1 MKLDKLLEKY
11 KIRGITATWL
21 KNFVLVSVII
31 VSVVSL
37 VVGVLVSWYYY
48 NAVRVSLESLDTNL
62 VQSYFSSYLNT
73 TDEQFKNGAI
83 KFVDEFSEKDKM
95 EVWVIDSSG
104 NPIVSSSGFEI
115 SENPIMPDYAEVFT
129 SNKETGEWSG
139 KNEYGEKVMAITVP
153 LVEKENGEYPSKA
166 AVRYIVSI
174 EDIDRQLFVLYFY
187 IFIAAVIIILLICV
201 SGRFFIKSIV
211 TPVEELSK
219 TVNKVA
225 SGDYTARVK
234 YDEGND
240 EIRSLCSNINSMLE
254 EISGMDRMKNDFIS
268 TISHEIRTP
277 LTAVKGWGETLLQIG
292 DKDPVMLQKG
302 LEVIINESGRL
313 SELVE
318 ELLDFSR
325 IQNGALKLKKEK
337 IDVLAE
343 LDETV
348 FVFRDRAVREGIDF
362 VYSAPEE
369 PAPMFGDPNR
379 IKQVFTNI
387 LDNALKYTDQGGKVT
402 VNAVIT
408 PDGFLNIY
416 FIDTGCGISP
426 EDLPKVKEKFYKTS
440 INYRGSGIGLAVV
453 DEIVKQHDG
462 EIKIS
467 SVLGEGTNVRV
478 ILPLEKVQLA
488 KIITEKGVNING

>member
-1 MKLDKLLEKY
+1 MEKY
-11 KIRGITATWL
+11 KVRGITANWL
-21 KNFVLVSVII
+21 KNFVLVSVVI

-37 VVGVLVSWYYY
+37 IAGILVSWYYY

-62 VQSYFSSYLNT
+62 VQNYFSSYLHT
-73 TDEQFKNGAI
+73 TDEQFKIGAV
-83 KFVDEFSEKDKM
+83 KFIDEFSEKDKM
-95 EVWVIDSSG
+95 EVWIINENGEPV
-104 NPIVSSSGFEI
+104 VSSSGFEI
-115 SENPIMPDYAEVFT
+115 SENPIMPDFNEAF
-129 SNKETGEWSG
+129 SSKKEIGEWTG

-153 LVEKENGEYPSKA
+153 LEKSVDGEIVSQA
-166 AVRYIVSI
+166 AVRYIVSL
-174 EDIDRQLFVLYFY
+174 EDIDSQLFVIYFY
-187 IFIAAVIIILLICV
+187 IFIAAVIIVLLIFV
-201 SGRFFIKSIV
+201 SGRYFIKSIV
-211 TPVEELSK
+211 TPMEELSK
-219 TVNKVA
+219 TVNLVA
-225 SGDYTARVK
+225 TGDYTARVT

-325 IQNGALKLKKEK
+325 MQNGALKMKKEK
-337 IDVLAE
+337 IDILAE

-348 FVFRDRAVREGIDF
+348 FVFRDRSVREGIDF
-362 VYSAPEE
+362 VYTAPEE

-408 PDGFLNIY
+408 PDGYLNAY

-440 INYRGSGIGLAVV
+440 INYRGSGIGLAVA
-453 DEIVKQHDG
+453 DEIVKLHNG

-467 SVLGEGTNVRV
+467 SVYGEGTNVKI
-478 ILPLEKVQLA
+478 ILPLEKAQIALNL
-488 KIITEKGVNING
+488 TEKE

>member
-1 MKLDKLLEKY
+1 MKLKKLLETLLEKY
-11 KIRGITATWL
+11 KVRGITANWL
-21 KNFVLVSVII
+21 KNFVLVSVVI

-37 VVGVLVSWYYY
+37 IAGILVSWYYY

-62 VQSYFSSYLNT
+62 VQNYFSSYLHT
-73 TDEQFKNGAI
+73 TDEQFKIGAV
-83 KFVDEFSEKDKM
+83 KFIDEFSEKDKM
-95 EVWVIDSSG
+95 EVWIINEKGEPV
-104 NPIVSSSGFEI
+104 VSSSGFEI
-115 SENPIMPDYAEVFT
+115 SENPIMPDFNEAF
-129 SNKETGEWSG
+129 SSKKEIGEWTG

-153 LVEKENGEYPSKA
+153 LEKSVDGETVSQA
-166 AVRYIVSI
+166 AVRYIVSL
-174 EDIDRQLFVLYFY
+174 EDIDSQLFVIYFY
-187 IFIAAVIIILLICV
+187 IFIAAVIIVLLIFV
-201 SGRFFIKSIV
+201 SGRYFIKSIV
-211 TPVEELSK
+211 TPMEELSK
-219 TVNKVA
+219 TVNLVA
-225 SGDYTARVK
+225 TGDYTARVT

-325 IQNGALKLKKEK
+325 MQNGALKMKKEK
-337 IDVLAE
+337 IDILAE

-348 FVFRDRAVREGIDF
+348 FVFRDRSVREGIDF
-362 VYSAPEE
+362 VYTAPEE

-408 PDGFLNIY
+408 PDGYLNAY

-440 INYRGSGIGLAVV
+440 INYRGSGIGLAVA
-453 DEIVKQHDG
+453 DEIVKLHNG

-467 SVLGEGTNVRV
+467 SVYGEGTNVKI
-478 ILPLEKVQLA
+478 ILPLEKAQIALNL
-488 KIITEKGVNING
+488 TEKE

>member
-1 MKLDKLLEKY
+1 MKFKKLLEKY
-11 KIRGITATWL
+11 KIQGIRAHWL

-37 VVGVLVSWYYY
+37 VVGILVRWYYY
-48 NAVRVSLESLDTNL
+48 NSVSVSLQSLDTNL
-62 VQSYFSSYLNT
+62 VQNYFSSYIST
-73 TDEQFKNGAI
+73 TEEQFENGAL
-83 KFVDEFSEKDKM
+83 KFIEEFSEKDKM
-95 EVWVIDSSG
+95 EVWVIDKNA
-104 NPIVSSSGFEI
+104 NPIVTSSGFGI
-115 SENPIMPDYAEVFT
+115 SDHPIMPDYTDAFSSADGIGKWT
-129 SNKETGEWSG
+129 G
-139 KNEYGEKVMAITVP
+139 KNEYGEKVMAMSVP
-153 LVEKENGEYPSKA
+153 LERADNGEYTSQA
-166 AVRYIVSI
+166 AIRYIVSL
-174 EDIDRQLFVLYFY
+174 EDIDSQLLVLYFY
-187 IFIAAVIIILLICV
+187 IFVAALIIILIIFI
-201 SGRFFIKSIV
+201 SGRYFIRSIV
-211 TPVEELSK
+211 DPVEELSK

-240 EIRSLCSNINSMLE
+240 EIHSLCSNINSMLE

-302 LEVIINESGRL
+302 LEVIIGESARL

-325 IQNGALKLKKEK
+325 MQNGALKLKKEK
-337 IDVLAE
+337 IDILAE

-348 FVFRDRAVREGIDF
+348 FVFRDRSVREGIDF
-362 VYSAPEE
+362 VYTAPEE

-379 IKQVFTNI
+379 IKQVFTNV

-402 VNAVIT
+402 VNAVIL

-440 INYRGSGIGLAVV
+440 INYRGSGIGLAVA
-453 DEIVKQHDG
+453 DEVIKLHDG

-467 SVLGEGTNVRV
+467 SVLGEGTTVKL
-478 ILPLEKVQLA
+478 ILPLEKVQQALNA
-488 KIITEKGVNING
+488 TEKE

>member
-1 MKLDKLLEKY
+1 MKLKKLLEKLFEKY
-11 KIRGITATWL
+11 KIRGITANWL

-37 VVGVLVSWYYY
+37 VAGILVSWYYY
-48 NAVRVSLESLDTNL
+48 NSVRVSLESLDTNL
-62 VQSYFSSYLNT
+62 VQSYFSSYLHT
-73 TDEQFKNGAI
+73 TDEQFRNGAV
-83 KFVDEFSEKDKM
+83 KFIDEFSEKDKM
-95 EVWVIDSSG
+95 EVWIINEKG
-104 NPIVSSSGFEI
+104 KPIVSSSGFEI
-115 SENPIMPDYAEVFT
+115 SENPIMPDYNEVF
-129 SNKETGEWSG
+129 SSKKEIGEWTG

-153 LVEKENGEYPSKA
+153 LEKSLDGEIKSQA
-166 AVRYIVSI
+166 AVRYIVSM
-174 EDIDRQLFVLYFY
+174 EDIDSQLLVIYFY
-187 IFIAAVIIILLICV
+187 IFIAAVIIVLLVFV
-201 SGRFFIKSIV
+201 SGRYFIKSIV
-211 TPVEELSK
+211 TPMEELSK
-219 TVNKVA
+219 TVNLVA
-225 SGDYTARVK
+225 TGDYTARVT

-325 IQNGALKLKKEK
+325 MQNGALKMKKEK
-337 IDVLAE
+337 IDILAE

-348 FVFRDRAVREGIDF
+348 FVFRDRSVREGIDF
-362 VYSAPEE
+362 VYTAPEE

-387 LDNALKYTDQGGKVT
+387 LDNALKYTEQGGKVT

-440 INYRGSGIGLAVV
+440 INYRGSGIGLAVA
-453 DEIVKQHDG
+453 DEIVKLHNG

-467 SVLGEGTNVRV
+467 SVLGEGTNVRI
-478 ILPLEKVQLA
+478 ILPLEKAQIALNL
-488 KIITEKGVNING
+488 TEKE

>member
-1 MKLDKLLEKY
+1 MKLKKLLETLMEKY
-11 KIRGITATWL
+11 KVRGITANWL
-21 KNFVLVSVII
+21 KNFVLVSVVI

-37 VVGVLVSWYYY
+37 IAGILVSWYYY

-62 VQSYFSSYLNT
+62 VQNYFSSYLHT
-73 TDEQFKNGAI
+73 TDEQFKIGAV
-83 KFVDEFSEKDKM
+83 KFIDEFSEKDKM
-95 EVWVIDSSG
+95 EVWIINENGEPV
-104 NPIVSSSGFEI
+104 VSSSGFEI
-115 SENPIMPDYAEVFT
+115 SENPIMPDFNEAF
-129 SNKETGEWSG
+129 SSKKEIGEWTG

-153 LVEKENGEYPSKA
+153 LEKSVDGEIVSQA
-166 AVRYIVSI
+166 AVRYIVSL
-174 EDIDRQLFVLYFY
+174 EDIDSQLFVIYFY
-187 IFIAAVIIILLICV
+187 IFIAAVIIVLLIFV
-201 SGRFFIKSIV
+201 SGRYFIKSIV
-211 TPVEELSK
+211 TPMEELSK
-219 TVNKVA
+219 TVNLVA
-225 SGDYTARVK
+225 TGDYTARVT

-325 IQNGALKLKKEK
+325 MQNGALKMKKEK
-337 IDVLAE
+337 IDILAE

-348 FVFRDRAVREGIDF
+348 FVFRDRSVREGIDF
-362 VYSAPEE
+362 VYTAPEE

-408 PDGFLNIY
+408 PDGYLNAY

-440 INYRGSGIGLAVV
+440 INYRGSGIGLAVA
-453 DEIVKQHDG
+453 DEIVKLHNG

-467 SVLGEGTNVRV
+467 SVYGEGTNVKI
-478 ILPLEKVQLA
+478 ILPLEKAQIALNL
-488 KIITEKGVNING
+488 TEKE

>member
-1 MKLDKLLEKY
+1 MKLKKLLESLLEKY
-11 KIRGITATWL
+11 KVRGITANWL
-21 KNFVLVSVII
+21 KNFVLVSVVI

-37 VVGVLVSWYYY
+37 IAGILVSWYYY

-62 VQSYFSSYLNT
+62 VQSYFSSYLHT
-73 TDEQFKNGAI
+73 TDEQFKIGAV
-83 KFVDEFSEKDKM
+83 KFIDEFSEKDKM
-95 EVWVIDSSG
+95 EVWIINEKG
-104 NPIVSSSGFEI
+104 EPIVSSSGFEI
-115 SENPIMPDYAEVFT
+115 SENPIMPDFNEAF
-129 SNKETGEWSG
+129 SSKKEIGEWTG

-153 LVEKENGEYPSKA
+153 LEESVDGESVSQA
-166 AVRYIVSI
+166 AVRYIISL
-174 EDIDRQLFVLYFY
+174 EDIDSQLIVIYFY
-187 IFIAAVIIILLICV
+187 IFFGAVIIVLLIFV
-201 SGRFFIKSIV
+201 SGRYFIKSIV
-211 TPVEELSK
+211 TPMEELSK
-219 TVNKVA
+219 TVNLVA
-225 SGDYTARVK
+225 TGDYTARVT

-325 IQNGALKLKKEK
+325 MQNGALKMKKEK
-337 IDVLAE
+337 IDILAE

-348 FVFRDRAVREGIDF
+348 FVFRDRSVREGIDF
-362 VYSAPEE
+362 VYTAPEE

-408 PDGFLNIY
+408 PDGYLNAY

-440 INYRGSGIGLAVV
+440 INYRGSGIGLAVA
-453 DEIVKQHDG
+453 DEIVKLHNG

-467 SVLGEGTNVRV
+467 SVYGEGTNVKI
-478 ILPLEKVQLA
+478 ILPLEKAQIALNL
-488 KIITEKGVNING
+488 TEKE

>member
-1 MKLDKLLEKY
+1 MKLDKLYEKY
-11 KIRGITATWL
+11 KIRGITANWL

-37 VVGVLVSWYYY
+37 VAGILVSWYYY

-73 TDEQFKNGAI
+73 TDEQFRNGAI

-95 EVWVIDSSG
+95 EVWVIDSTG
-104 NPIVSSSGFEI
+104 NPVVSSSGFEI
-115 SENPIMPDYAEVFT
+115 SENPIMPDHAEIFT
-129 SNKETGEWSG
+129 SNKEIGEWTG

-153 LVEKENGEYPSKA
+153 LVEKENGEYPSMA

-174 EDIDRQLFVLYFY
+174 EDIDSQLLVLYFY
-187 IFIAAVIIILLICV
+187 IFIAAIIIILLICV

-325 IQNGALKLKKEK
+325 IQNGALKLKNEK

-362 VYSAPEE
+362 VYTAPEE

-453 DEIVKQHDG
+453 DEIVKLHDG

-467 SVLGEGTNVRV
+467 SVLGEGTNVRL

-488 KIITEKGVNING
+488 KNLSEKGVNING